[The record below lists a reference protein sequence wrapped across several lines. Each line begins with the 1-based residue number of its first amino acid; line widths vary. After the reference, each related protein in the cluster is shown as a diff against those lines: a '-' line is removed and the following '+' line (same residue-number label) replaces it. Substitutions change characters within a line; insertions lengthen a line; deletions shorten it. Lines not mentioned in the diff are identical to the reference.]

1 MRMAR
6 CTTNRLLHLSVL
18 ALLLGAAPAW
28 ALYKVVGPDGKV
40 TYTDRP
46 PAAGAPQ
53 PVSTIG
59 ASTSGTGANLAGLP
73 YEVRQAAQ
81 RFPVQ
86 FYTTSPCEPCESA
99 RQFLSEQGVPYVEFT
114 VTEDADLQAFR
125 QQFKA
130 DGLPVLR
137 VGSKTMTGFNSQ
149 EWLSYL
155 KAAGYP
161 ANTALPSTYRQAA
174 PRPWRGTSAGNAG
187 RDTNTPREQAPDSAP
202 SVAPPPGIRF

>member
-1 MRMAR
+1 MLAPWIRKSTALPVR
-6 CTTNRLLHLSVL
+6 CQDLRAPPTRRLCP
-18 ALLLGAAPAW
+18 AL
-28 ALYKVVGPDGKV
+28 
-40 TYTDRP
+40 
-46 PAAGAPQ
+46 
-53 PVSTIG
+53 
-59 ASTSGTGANLAGLP
+59 
-73 YEVRQAAQ
+73 RQ
-81 RFPVQ
+81 
-86 FYTTSPCEPCESA
+86 
-99 RQFLSEQGVPYVEFT
+99 VEFT

-161 ANTALPSTYRQAA
+161 GDTALPSTYRQAA